1 MSSSPS
7 STDFVGGVEKVDFP
21 LPITTVSISTSSLFA
36 RCIDV
41 EEAGKVDLPPTT
53 FPVNYS
59 SLLPAEGIFG
69 GHADVVNIVPN
80 AETSVLWPGPL
91 SDDSVWLQTEGEQES
106 VIAAKNNIAAVDFV
120 LPNAVLSSE
129 IVQHPGPSEAINSV
143 CFEEGGD
150 ENAENIPS
158 GKNPAKSIKRRI
170 AKFFRTMGKKIMSPF
185 VYCLGRNKVVPFI
198 PSPELKPGNLGKAN
212 DDLDK
217 SQMKTSSGMKADDD
231 IAHAVAKADYDLPNT
246 TKTEDVSSAPQHYT
260 GTSSVSIPQ
269 SVILR
274 ADTSLHILDLSEDD
288 SVDTVLNARTNP
300 ANPKPKKPT
309 SSTSDEGLGASGFT
323 GRMYQKSHES
333 AGKQGFIIPCEPKE
347 KTDTNPA
354 NPKPKKPASSTSH
367 EGLGASG
374 FTGRMYQ
381 NSHESDGKQV
391 DIKQVWEWK
400 PNPYTDIKANNNSDD
415 AKFKT
420 GTIPKTKGFII
431 PCEPKEKTDTNPAN
445 PKPKKPASSTSHE
458 VLGASG
464 FTGRM
469 YQNSHESDGK
479 QGFIIPCEPKEKT
492 ETNPANPKPKKPA
505 SSTSDEVPGVIGFTS
520 RVYQEREDSDGKQVN
535 IKQVSKWTRNPC
547 INIKADNNPGNAKL
561 KTGTIPKAKVGTG
574 VGNPV
579 RKPVVIPCGIMVKAD
594 PKPAIPKKT
603 AVFHKRDKK
612 VKADPKPAIP
622 KKAAVFHKR
631 DKVKAVTKPA
641 IPKKTADTEV
651 KADTEEL
658 DPAHRTLFDDY
669 CIDTDNPLGKGSFGT
684 VFPGTCKSDGK
695 PVAVKFVKRKQP
707 NRFFSTPGSGLVLTE
722 LAVLLR
728 LKENPNPYVIK
739 LYDSYED
746 PAYFILVMERPD
758 PCTTLHEF
766 IKFQRGLLE
775 STARTLMRQAVIAVK
790 HCFKHE
796 IFHTDL
802 HAGNFL
808 VDKNNMLLKLID
820 FGCCDRL
827 RDTAYAYEEYLGAP
841 AYRPPEVRNRGRYHA
856 MSSSV
861 WSLGTLLYYMVN
873 ENLPFPKYGP
883 VTEGIINYENDYLTK
898 GKKNSKIH

>member
-1 MSSSPS
+1 MLAPI
-7 STDFVGGVEKVDFP
+7 
-21 LPITTVSISTSSLFA
+21 LPIPSQRMRHLLA
-36 RCIDV
+36 MRCLGRLV
-41 EEAGKVDLPPTT
+41 
-53 FPVNYS
+53 
-59 SLLPAEGIFG
+59 LPAGCTKKEKTPM
-69 GHADVVNIVPN
+69 ANR
-80 AETSVLWPGPL
+80 EKT
-91 SDDSVWLQTEGEQES
+91 
-106 VIAAKNNIAAVDFV
+106 
-120 LPNAVLSSE
+120 
-129 IVQHPGPSEAINSV
+129 
-143 CFEEGGD
+143 
-150 ENAENIPS
+150 
-158 GKNPAKSIKRRI
+158 AKSVKRKI

-185 VYCLGRNKVVPFI
+185 VHCFGRNKVVPFI
-198 PSPELKPGNLGKAN
+198 PSPELKPGNPGKAN
-212 DDLDK
+212 DDLVK
-217 SQMKTSSGMKADDD
+217 SQMKISSGMKGDDN
-231 IAHAVAKADYDLPNT
+231 IAHPVAKADYDLPNT
-246 TKTEDVSSAPQHYT
+246 TKTVDVSSATQHYT

-333 AGKQGFIIPCEPKE
+333 AGKQ
-347 KTDTNPA
+347 
-354 NPKPKKPASSTSH
+354 
-367 EGLGASG
+367 
-374 FTGRMYQ
+374 
-381 NSHESDGKQV
+381 V

-431 PCEPKEKTDTNPAN
+431 PCDPKEKTDTNPAN
-445 PKPKKPASSTSHE
+445 PKPKKPTSSTSHE

-505 SSTSDEVPGVIGFTS
+505 SSTSDEVPGVIGFTI

-658 DPAHRTLFDDY
+658 DPAHN
-669 CIDTDNPLGKGSFGT
+669 NPLGKGSFGT

-883 VTEGIINYENDYLTK
+883 VTEGIINHENDYLTK

>member
-1 MSSSPS
+1 MLAPI
-7 STDFVGGVEKVDFP
+7 
-21 LPITTVSISTSSLFA
+21 LPIPSQRMRHLLA
-36 RCIDV
+36 MRCLGRLV
-41 EEAGKVDLPPTT
+41 
-53 FPVNYS
+53 
-59 SLLPAEGIFG
+59 LPAGCTKKEKTPM
-69 GHADVVNIVPN
+69 ANR
-80 AETSVLWPGPL
+80 EKT
-91 SDDSVWLQTEGEQES
+91 
-106 VIAAKNNIAAVDFV
+106 
-120 LPNAVLSSE
+120 
-129 IVQHPGPSEAINSV
+129 
-143 CFEEGGD
+143 
-150 ENAENIPS
+150 
-158 GKNPAKSIKRRI
+158 AKSVKRKI

-185 VYCLGRNKVVPFI
+185 VHCFGRNKVVPFI
-198 PSPELKPGNLGKAN
+198 PSPELKPGNPGKAN
-212 DDLDK
+212 DDLVK
-217 SQMKTSSGMKADDD
+217 SQMKISSGMKGDDN
-231 IAHAVAKADYDLPNT
+231 IAHPVAKADYDLPNT
-246 TKTEDVSSAPQHYT
+246 TKTVDVSSATQHYT

-347 KTDTNPA
+347 KT
-354 NPKPKKPASSTSH
+354 
-367 EGLGASG
+367 
-374 FTGRMYQ
+374 
-381 NSHESDGKQV
+381 
-391 DIKQVWEWK
+391 
-400 PNPYTDIKANNNSDD
+400 
-415 AKFKT
+415 
-420 GTIPKTKGFII
+420 
-431 PCEPKEKTDTNPAN
+431 
-445 PKPKKPASSTSHE
+445 
-458 VLGASG
+458 
-464 FTGRM
+464 
-469 YQNSHESDGK
+469 
-479 QGFIIPCEPKEKT
+479 
-492 ETNPANPKPKKPA
+492 ETNPASPKPKKPA

-520 RVYQEREDSDGKQVN
+520 RVYQEREDSDVKQVN

-622 KKAAVFHKR
+622 KKAAVFHKS

-766 IKFQRGLLE
+766 IKIQRGLLE

-883 VTEGIINYENDYLTK
+883 VTEGIINHENDYLTK
-898 GKKNSKIH
+898 GKKKQQNPLKEKLQNISRQWGRR